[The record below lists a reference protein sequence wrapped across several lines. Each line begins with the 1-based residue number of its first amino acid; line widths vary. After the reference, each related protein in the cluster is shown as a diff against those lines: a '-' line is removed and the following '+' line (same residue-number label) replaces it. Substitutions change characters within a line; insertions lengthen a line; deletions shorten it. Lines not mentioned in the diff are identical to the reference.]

1 MWNKIHLMIRRA
13 ELHEALNNL
22 DLLEFGDSQNVVPF
36 RNNKECRR

>member
-1 MWNKIHLMIRRA
+1 MWIKIHLIIRRA

-22 DLLEFGDSQNVVPF
+22 DLLEFGDSQNSSL